1 MRNNKTV
8 SQELT
13 IRDLSHS
20 LENLKKDAY
29 RSIEKILKKSGYKP
43 DSYTSIDIIDI
54 IVMLMFGESKYDEN
68 ITKKIDFNKNKNL
81 IKNIFLSMG
90 FETAISILKEIS
102 HLTEDFMTKFTDKF
116 RTIINSNFN
125 DPESIL
131 TEDEFKRLDEVIF
144 AFSWMGTHC
153 NSNIISMTTLYHN
166 TLTRPLNK
174 IKRDSLKRYY
184 FNHVYDLKNNIKI
197 FDKDSMIFGEINMIM
212 SLFDAVCDYIFGD
225 FITTYNTLDT
235 LCKSML
241 Q

>member
-1 MRNNKTV
+1 MRMSKTI
-8 SQELT
+8 SQEQV

-29 RSIEKILKKSGYKP
+29 HSIEKILKKSGYKP
-43 DSYTSIDIIDI
+43 DPYTSVDIIDI

-81 IKNIFLSMG
+81 IKNTILSMG
-90 FETAISILKEIS
+90 FEVSISILKEIT

-116 RTIINSNFN
+116 RTIGNSDFN
-125 DPESIL
+125 DSEAIL
-131 TEDEFKRLDEVIF
+131 TEDEFRRLDEFVF
-144 AFSWMGTHC
+144 ALSWMGTHC
-153 NSNIISMTTLYHN
+153 NSNVISMNTLYHN

-174 IKRDSLKRYY
+174 LKRDSLKRYY
-184 FNHVYDLKNNIKI
+184 FNHVYDLKNNVKI
-197 FDKDSMIFGEINMIM
+197 FDKESMFFGEINMIM

-235 LCKSML
+235 LFKSMI